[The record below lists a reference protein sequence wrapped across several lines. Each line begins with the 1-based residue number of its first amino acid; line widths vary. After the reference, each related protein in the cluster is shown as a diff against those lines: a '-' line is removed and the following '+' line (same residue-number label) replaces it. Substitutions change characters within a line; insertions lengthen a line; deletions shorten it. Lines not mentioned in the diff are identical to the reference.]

1 MKIVA
6 LRIIFKKGNNTL
18 MKNYRPISL
27 IYVDVK
33 IIAKALATRM
43 SKVLPNIIHN
53 NQKCI
58 LGRHIVNNF
67 HVVND
72 LIKRIQDTEALI
84 SLDQEKALDRVDHG
98 FLIKTLKAF
107 RFGPH
112 FIGWIKILT
121 T

>member
-1 MKIVA
+1 MKIAA
-6 LRIIFKKGNNTL
+6 LRIIFKKGENTL

-27 IYVDVK
+27 INVDVK

-72 LIKRIQDTEALI
+72 LIKRIQDNDEGAALI
-84 SLDQEKALDRVDHG
+84 FLDQEKAFDRVDHG

-107 RFGPH
+107 GFVLH
-112 FIGWIKILT
+112 L
-121 T
+121 